1 MQEKLHEVVQP
12 YSQLQRKKQPL
23 IDQDDKHYD
32 HPRLPKFKIVISR
45 QFCLLGMSTLHI
57 MVMALMM
64 MIMMMMMMMSM
75 MMIMM
80 MIRMMMVVT
89 WIPSLL

>member
-45 QFCLLGMSTLHI
+45 QFCLLGISTLHNYGDGI
-57 MVMALMM
+57 DDDDYDDDDDDVNDDDYDDD
-64 MIMMMMMMMSM
+64 
-75 MMIMM
+75 
-80 MIRMMMVVT
+80 
-89 WIPSLL
+89 

>member
-45 QFCLLGMSTLHI
+45 QFCLLGITTLHI
-57 MVMALMM
+57 MMMVMMTLMM
-64 MIMMMMMMMSM
+64 EMMMFVMMIRMMMV
-75 MMIMM
+75 
-80 MIRMMMVVT
+80 RMMMVVT